1 MSKKRL
7 ITASGGMV
15 LTILLLASLTTT
27 LLAQGGG
34 SLDLPWFSVYS
45 GGGWS
50 SAGSFALFGGIGQP
64 DASNASVGG
73 SFSLQGGAIFP
84 PLYHS
89 PTAVT
94 LAELS
99 AHQSGDH
106 IEVAWETLA
115 EINSLGFD
123 IWRGLSASAPSERL
137 NQELIPS
144 QGPGSSQG
152 FSYTWQDHSA
162 LPTTPYYYWL
172 DAVDLSGAATRHG
185 PVTALIE
192 LPVAVRLTNLTASA
206 APPLL
211 RTLYLVGAGLALLA
225 SGAAWRSRRRAADA
239 NRSGTRGP

>member
-15 LTILLLASLTTT
+15 LLILLLASSPAT

-34 SLDLPWFSVYS
+34 SLDLPRHSVHS

-50 SAGSFALFGGIGQP
+50 SAGSFVLFAGIGQP

-99 AHQSGDH
+99 AYQNGDH
-106 IEVAWETLA
+106 IVVAWETLT
-115 EINSLGFD
+115 EIDSLGFD
-123 IWRGLSASAPSERL
+123 VWRGLSANAPSERL
-137 NQELIPS
+137 NQELIPA

-162 LPTTPYYYWL
+162 LPATPYYYWL
-172 DAVDLSGAATRHG
+172 DAVDLSGAAARHG

-192 LPVAVRLTNLTASA
+192 LPVAVRLTNLTANA

-211 RTLYLVGAGLALLA
+211 KTLYLVGAGLTLLA
-225 SGAAWRSRRRAADA
+225 GRAAWRSRQRAADA
-239 NRSGTRGP
+239 NHAGKRGP